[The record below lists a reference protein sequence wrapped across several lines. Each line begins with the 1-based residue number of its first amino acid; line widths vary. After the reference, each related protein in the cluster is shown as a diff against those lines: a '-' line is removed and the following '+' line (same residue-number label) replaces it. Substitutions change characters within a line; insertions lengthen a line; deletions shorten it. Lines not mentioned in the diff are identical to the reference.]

1 MACSRAHGTVRLS
14 TPACALE
21 RGRSFSTLKALV
33 FLSFFGHFP
42 GCFSVVTALAQ
53 ALVVPWVYE
62 HLPVSPVRFHMI
74 HHRGPGPDA
83 PLSALAAERLP
94 QELRWAKVTRP
105 NRQTVPAVVLRRYP
119 AASFDRLMLVAV
131 PISGQN

>member
-94 QELRWAKVTRP
+94 QQLRRTEIIGPDGQVIPAVILRRHPTTGFLWLVLG
-105 NRQTVPAVVLRRYP
+105 TVPFP
-119 AASFDRLMLVAV
+119 S
-131 PISGQN
+131 Q